1 LERGDNRWCKEEEA
15 VVGEQSKGE
24 LDGQTVCQVDP
35 VEESAQY
42 MFVKLDR
49 NQAWMAFIDAEVS
62 STIMLRTILQQAT

>member
-1 LERGDNRWCKEEEA
+1 
-15 VVGEQSKGE
+15 
-24 LDGQTVCQVDP
+24 